1 VPAVSNG
8 QVVDVVT
15 GRLTRGVGSRKK
27 ERSYGVWESVHSPDR
42 SDLGARAFG
51 RRGRDRTRGNAAQQ
65 QVKVAEL

>member
-1 VPAVSNG
+1 MPAVSNG

-15 GRLTRGVGSRKK
+15 GRLTRGVGSRK

-51 RRGRDRTRGNAAQQ
+51 RRGRGRTRGNAAQQ